1 MGVIQSII
9 GIGGDKN
16 TSSETEEE
24 VGREGTSRKQQ
35 AASLLNGNAA
45 NTESE
50 SESDGDDHQNGS
62 HDVDDSAEV
71 LPIPYRTSSKL
82 RISKEK
88 VVLPQLRDRLKKTEI
103 AKKTE
108 TPSKVRTPNPAKVS
122 EAQKKE
128 TVRRRFLL
136 DEKRDDILKQVG
148 ISQASYSRIIFE
160 ARTENKWIP
169 DGFKFEND
177 ELVPTAGPSRVNGY
191 NVVSNSDSDDSG
203 VEKVSKANGES
214 SKVYVVPEYKKKE
227 IVRLFYLEGKSQV
240 AIRAMTWVGK
250 NTISKVVNEAKEGK
264 WIPDGYLMKDS
275 KLIRV
280 DEQQKAGRSSAQN
293 VGATPR
299 RTATTQ
305 RSSTTSRTVSTKK
318 LLTGAEVSD
327 DQKRKITKLRF
338 LEGLLPTEI
347 EEKLGIAE
355 KYIWNICQQV
365 REDRRWIPEGFVF
378 NALEAKLIPIQKVQ
392 TAGPSSINGKRRAST
407 SSYGTYDSTPSRRT
421 RREST
426 SSGI

>member
-1 MGVIQSII
+1 MGAIQSII
-9 GIGGDKN
+9 GIGGNEN
-16 TSSETEEE
+16 TSNETEEE
-24 VGREGTSRKQQ
+24 IGREGTSRKQQ
-35 AASLLNGNAA
+35 AALPNGNAA
-45 NTESE
+45 HAESE
-50 SESDGDDHQNGS
+50 SESDGDDRSNRS

-71 LPIPYRTSSKL
+71 LPTLYHTSSRL
-82 RISKEK
+82 RTRKEK

-108 TPSKVRTPNPAKVS
+108 TPNPAKVT

-128 TVRRRFLL
+128 TVRLRFLL

-169 DGFKFEND
+169 DGFKLEND
-177 ELVPTAGPSRVNGY
+177 ELVPAAGPSRVNGY
-191 NVVSNSDSDDSG
+191 NGVSDSDSDDSG
-203 VEKVSKANGES
+203 VEEVSKANGEI

-250 NTISKVVNEAKEGK
+250 NTISKVINEAKEGK

-280 DEQQKAGRSSAQN
+280 CEQQKARRPSAQN

-299 RTATTQ
+299 RAATPSKVATTQ
-305 RSSTTSRTVSTKK
+305 QSSTPSRTVSTKK
-318 LLTGAEVSD
+318 LLSGAQVSD
-327 DQKRKITKLRF
+327 VQKRKIAKLRF
-338 LEGLLPTEI
+338 LEGLLPVEI

-365 REDRRWIPEGFVF
+365 REDRKWVPEGFVF
-378 NALEAKLIPIQKVQ
+378 SALETKLIPVQKVQ

-407 SSYGTYDSTPSRRT
+407 SSYGTYDSTPSRRI

-426 SSGI
+426 SSRL